1 MICMSVSL
9 VFGYGPFKDLLLP
22 INESLMFCTN
32 AVTDEAGRSLSFNTT
47 DYNVLLAFYI
57 GLQVN

>member
-1 MICMSVSL
+1 MSVSL
-9 VFGYGPFKDLLLP
+9 VFGYGPFEDLLLP

-47 DYNVLLAFYI
+47 DYNAIYVDYMYK
-57 GLQVN
+57 

>member
-1 MICMSVSL
+1 MSVSL
-9 VFGYGPFKDLLLP
+9 VFGYGPFEDLLLP

-32 AVTDEAGRSLSFNTT
+32 AVTDEAGRSLSYNTT